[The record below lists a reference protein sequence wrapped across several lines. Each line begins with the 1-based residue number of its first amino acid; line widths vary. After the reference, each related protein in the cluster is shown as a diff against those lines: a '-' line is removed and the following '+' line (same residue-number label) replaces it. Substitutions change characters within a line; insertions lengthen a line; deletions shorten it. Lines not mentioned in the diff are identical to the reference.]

1 MNNEQSNAL
10 SLDEA
15 ADILSSKEAESED
28 QPIPEEPEPEAETE
42 EETEEETEAEEAQE
56 EGETEA
62 DEDAEEESEEQAE
75 EETPKYVTEGL
86 VEIDGEDVD
95 IQELKQGHLRQQDYT
110 RKTQQVA
117 EDRKAAEQQRQQYE
131 SQLNALSV
139 AAGTNLGRYTH
150 MTETDWQQMALQ
162 KPDDFKRHRADYDK
176 AIGYQQFLNNQVAE
190 NNAKNEQQRDGER
203 KAQAADALQTLKATI
218 PNWSN
223 DLYSEIGEYAKTQGV
238 DADEFADI
246 IDHRL
251 ITVLHKARQFDKAKK
266 VTKKKIASS
275 PKKTLT
281 GGKATTKPANQKTKK
296 AMKRLSQSGSMDDAL
311 EAFMNR

>member
-1 MNNEQSNAL
+1 MNNEESQEL
-10 SLDEA
+10 SLEA
-15 ADILSSKEAESED
+15 AAEILTSKEAESED
-28 QPIPEEPEPEAETE
+28 QPIQNEEAEVETEEESEEETEAEETQEGETEADEEAAEETE
-42 EETEEETEAEEAQE
+42 EETEE
-56 EGETEA
+56 
-62 DEDAEEESEEQAE
+62 
-75 EETPKYVTEGL
+75 PKYVTEGL
-86 VEIDGEDVD
+86 VEIDGEEVD

-117 EDRKAAEQQRQQYE
+117 EDRKAAEQQRQEYE

-139 AAGTNLGRYTH
+139 ASGTNLSRYTH
-150 MTETDWQQMALQ
+150 MSETDWQQMALQ
-162 KPDDFKRHRADYDK
+162 KPEEFKRHRADYDK

-251 ITVLHKARQFDKAKK
+251 ITVLHKASQFDKAKK

-311 EAFMNR
+311 DALMNR

>member
-28 QPIPEEPEPEAETE
+28 QPIQEEPEPETEAETE
-42 EETEEETEAEEAQE
+42 AETEEETEAEEAQE
-56 EGETEA
+56 GETEA
-62 DEDAEEESEEQAE
+62 EEEAEAETEEEAEE
-75 EETPKYVTEGL
+75 PKYITEGL

-117 EDRKAAEQQRQQYE
+117 EDRKAAEQKRQQYE
-131 SQLNALSV
+131 SQLHALSV
-139 AAGTNLGRYTH
+139 AAGSNLHRYAH
-150 MTETDWQQMALQ
+150 ISEANWREMAAER
-162 KPDDFKRHRADYDK
+162 PDDYKRHWADYEK
-176 AIGYQQFLNNQVAE
+176 AIRYQQFLDNQVAE
-190 NNAKNEQQRDGER
+190 NNAKNEQRLNAER
-203 KAQAADALQTLKATI
+203 EAQAADALQTIKAII

-223 DLYSEIGEYAKTQGV
+223 ELYSEIGKYAQAIGV
-238 DADEFADI
+238 SKFADI
-246 IDHRL
+246 IDPGI
-251 ITVLHKARQFDKAKK
+251 ITAIHKASQFDQAKK
-266 VTKKKIASS
+266 VTKKKIQSS

-296 AMKRLSQSGSMDDAL
+296 AMKRLSESGSMDDAL

>member
-1 MNNEQSNAL
+1 MNNEESQEL
-10 SLDEA
+10 SLEA
-15 ADILSSKEAESED
+15 AAEILTSKEAESED
-28 QPIPEEPEPEAETE
+28 QPIPEEEPEAETE
-42 EETEEETEAEEAQE
+42 EEAEEETEAEEAQE

-62 DEDAEEESEEQAE
+62 EEEAEEETEEEAE

-117 EDRKAAEQQRQQYE
+117 EDRKAAEQERQQYE
-131 SQLNALSV
+131 SQLHALSV
-139 AAGTNLGRYTH
+139 ASGTNLSRYTH
-150 MTETDWQQMALQ
+150 MSETDWQQMALQ
-162 KPDDFKRHRADYDK
+162 QPNEFKRHRADYDK

-190 NNAKNEQQRDGER
+190 NDAKNEQRLNAEI
-203 KAQAADALQTLKATI
+203 KAQAADALDTLKATI
-218 PNWSN
+218 SDWSN
-223 DLYSEIGEYAKTQGV
+223 ELYQDIGRYAQEIGV
-238 DADEFADI
+238 SNFPDI
-246 IDHRL
+246 IDPGI
-251 ITVLHKARQFDKAKK
+251 ITAIHKASQFDQAKK
-266 VTKKKIASS
+266 VTTKKIRSS

-311 EAFMNR
+311 EALMNR